1 MRRVAVSSGALM
13 LTGFRIGIASGTLA
27 TTIVVSLTV
36 LHRYRAD
43 LCRSDA
49 HHGLMDEGSSK
60 TMRLPDFLGIGTQ
73 KGGTTYLHGLLQQ
86 HPQVYLAHP
95 KELHFFSLHQR
106 RGLEWYGHHFDA
118 AAADQ
123 CCGEITPYYLFHPLA
138 AGHIAAVLPKVKLIV
153 LLRDPV
159 ERALSQYFHSK
170 RLGLETLELEEAL
183 AAEPQRLADAEAALK
198 RGEAHKSHQQHS
210 YLSRSRYEQQL
221 PCFEALFP
229 PEQLQVLCSEDFFE
243 RPQQLWERVL
253 AFLGLDESPL
263 PALGTR
269 YAGLGEE
276 ASVSPDLRQQL
287 RAQLELTYRWLEQ
300 R

>member
-1 MRRVAVSSGALM
+1 M
-13 LTGFRIGIASGTLA
+13 LTGFRIGIASGIGPWAVKDEQQSLSVAALLLRGA
-27 TTIVVSLTV
+27 TMPRDRGIGTGV
-36 LHRYRAD
+36 
-43 LCRSDA
+43 
-49 HHGLMDEGSSK
+49 
-60 TMRLPDFLGIGTQ
+60 RLPDFLGIGTQ

-86 HPQVYLAHP
+86 HPQVFLAHP
-95 KELHFFSLHQR
+95 KELHYFSLHHQ
-106 RGLEWYGHHFDA
+106 RGLDWYGRHFEA
-118 AAADQ
+118 AAPDQ
-123 CCGEITPYYLFHPLA
+123 RCGEVTPYYLFHPLA
-138 AGHIAAVLPKVKLIV
+138 AERIAAALPDVKLIV

-170 RLGLETLELEEAL
+170 RLGLEPLELEAAF
-183 AAEPQRLADAEAALK
+183 AAEAHRLADADADLK
-198 RGEAHKSHQQHS
+198 RGESHRSHQQHS

-229 PEQLQVLCSEDFFE
+229 SEQLQVLCSEDFFE

-253 AFLGLDESPL
+253 AFLGLDEFPL

-269 YAGLGEE
+269 YAGLGEA
-276 ASVSPDLRQQL
+276 ASVSLDLRQQL

>member
-1 MRRVAVSSGALM
+1 MDA
-13 LTGFRIGIASGTLA
+13 GFG
-27 TTIVVSLTV
+27 
-36 LHRYRAD
+36 
-43 LCRSDA
+43 
-49 HHGLMDEGSSK
+49 K

-95 KELHFFSLHQR
+95 KELHFFSLHHH

-118 AAADQ
+118 ATADQ
-123 CCGEITPYYLFHPLA
+123 YCGEVTPYYLFHPLA
-138 AGHIAAVLPKVKLIV
+138 AEQIATALPKVKLIV

-159 ERALSQYFHSK
+159 ERTLSQYFHSK
-170 RLGLETLELEEAL
+170 RLGLESLELEEAL

-221 PCFEALFP
+221 PCVEALFP
-229 PEQLQVLCSEDFFE
+229 SEQLQVLCSEDFFE

-253 AFLGLDESPL
+253 AFLGLNESPL

-269 YAGLGEE
+269 YAGLGGA